1 MDFYEIINSRHSI
14 RDFANESI
22 PKDIMERI
30 VKAAYAAPAN
40 DHFRDWHYVVVT
52 DKEMMKNVIE
62 GVPKNLTIKDVDAMT
77 FISDPVQK
85 ESYQIAVPK
94 QYAQPKY
101 ISNIKNFY
109 IDNKPIYISVISF
122 EEGEQITSSK
132 VSSISSGLGLS
143 NTIPNDRRKLFNSKH

>member
-1 MDFYEIINSRHSI
+1 MDFYGVINSRHSI

-30 VKAAYAAPAN
+30 VRAAYTAPAN

-52 DKEMMKNVIE
+52 DKEIMKNVIE
-62 GVPKNLTIKDVDAMT
+62 GVPKNLTVKDVDAMT

-94 QYAQPKY
+94 QYRMLIAAAAIIIPLMK
-101 ISNIKNFY
+101 K
-109 IDNKPIYISVISF
+109 K
-122 EEGEQITSSK
+122 G
-132 VSSISSGLGLS
+132 GL
-143 NTIPNDRRKLFNSKH
+143 RNSKSIGRNDECSSCIPIQKPAT